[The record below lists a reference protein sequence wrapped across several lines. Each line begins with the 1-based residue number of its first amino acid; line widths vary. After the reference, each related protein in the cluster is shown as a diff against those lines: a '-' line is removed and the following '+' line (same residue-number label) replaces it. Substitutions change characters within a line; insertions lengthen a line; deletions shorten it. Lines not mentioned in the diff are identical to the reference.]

1 MCTNYKHSDKKNQT
15 SKRKGFQLE
24 DGAAHESDHKDWT
37 RKSFLQTLFWG
48 SLGSGLVLDSVPVQ
62 AMKRSKFLNRLSAAN
77 NDKILILLQLGGG
90 NDGLNTII
98 PVTNDIYYQKRPTI
112 AITKQ
117 ESILLSDDIGM
128 HPAMS
133 PLESL
138 WGAGKMSVVNNV
150 GYHDQDRSHGRST
163 DIWVSGSDS
172 NQTITSGWA
181 GRFLVED
188 NPDFIQNPPEF
199 PLGVRIGGP
208 ASLFQSDFGNLGVT
222 FGGAAQ
228 FSQFLDRG
236 GFYDEQAVPETNFG
250 RSLSYT
256 RKIANA
262 SFKYLESIQ
271 TAADSAQNLGEY
283 PNSSLANSLAIVAK
297 LIRGGLPT
305 KVYVVSRGG
314 FDSHNNQGGAEGSH
328 ANNLNDVAASIQAF
342 YADLA
347 QDELDKKA
355 LTMTFSEFGRT
366 LNENGSQGTD
376 HGSSAPVMVFG
387 PVNGGIYGEHAN
399 LTDLD
404 NSGDP
409 IYNMDYRSIY
419 SAILDDWFELEPETK
434 AQVLQGDYE
443 HLDLIEKSATS
454 NENRHPI
461 PKEFT
466 LFQNFPN
473 PFNPSTLISFSLP
486 QSAFVQ
492 LGIFDVSGKLVHT
505 LVDKKL
511 AAGRHEIRFNGSALA
526 SGVYLYRLKT
536 PGGIL
541 SKTMTLLK

>member
-1 MCTNYKHSDKKNQT
+1 MCTHHQHSDKKNQT

-24 DGAAHESDHKDWT
+24 DGAAHEIDHKDWT

-48 SLGSGLVLDSVPVQ
+48 SLGSGLPLNSVPVQ

-112 AITKQ
+112 AIKKQ

-133 PLESL
+133 PLETL

-222 FGGAAQ
+222 FGGANQ
-228 FSQFLDRG
+228 FNQFLDRG

-250 RSLSYT
+250 RSLAYT

-271 TAADSAQNLGEY
+271 TAADSAQNFGDY

-314 FDSHNNQGGAEGSH
+314 FDSHNNQGGVEGSH

-387 PVNGGIYGEHAN
+387 PVKGGIYGEHAN

-454 NENRHPI
+454 TENRHPI
-461 PKEFT
+461 PKDFK

-492 LGIFDVSGKLVHT
+492 LGVFDVRGKLVHT
-505 LVDKKL
+505 LLDKKL
-511 AAGRHEIRFNGSALA
+511 SAGRHEIRFDASALA